1 MFFGAFLGP
10 ILAVLLFN
18 LVIFVMVVTVLLR
31 HTRNTMGRTQE
42 QMNRKT
48 TLRLLISITGI
59 VFLFGLTWIF
69 GALTISDA
77 SLPFQIIF
85 VVSNGFQGFFIFLFF
100 CVFSKDARELWVEF
114 LTCGRYKSISH
125 TSRVGGAGKFLSGGT
140 KERNAAGTGTYQLTS
155 QSDRKS
161 SAPLIPSLVS
171 EHDVSENP
179 EEQMPMLGGGSST
192 FRRSNKIKEGGDIT
206 CIENP
211 HANDSSEIQP
221 GEVPS
226 LTLEGGSSSE
236 VIEVVFGAE
245 RDSDSES
252 IGGPEADAE
261 TSNYPTISIVVS
273 HNAAEFDENEL
284 EVSQMEFNLHFNE
297 EGGVQV

>member
-31 HTRNTMGRTQE
+31 HTRNTMGRMKE
-42 QMNRKT
+42 QTNKT
-48 TLRLLISITGI
+48 TTVRLLISITGI
-59 VFLFGLTWIF
+59 VFLFGLTWVF

-114 LTCGRYKSISH
+114 LTCGRYKSVSH
-125 TSRVGGAGKFLSGGT
+125 PSRVVSAGKYLSGGS
-140 KERNAAGTGTYQLTS
+140 KEPNAAATSTFQLTS
-155 QSDRKS
+155 QSERKS
-161 SAPLIPSLVS
+161 SQPLIVR
-171 EHDVSENP
+171 EYEESENP
-179 EEQMPMLGGGSST
+179 YISEGQMPMLGGGSST
-192 FRRSNKIKEGGDIT
+192 FHRSNKIKEGGDIT

-211 HANDSSEIQP
+211 HATDAPEIQP

-226 LTLEGGSSSE
+226 HTLDDDKSSE
-236 VIEVVFGAE
+236 VVELAFGAE
-245 RDSDSES
+245 SDSDS
-252 IGGPEADAE
+252 IGGSEPDAE
-261 TSNYPTISIVVS
+261 TSDHPTISIVVS
-273 HNAAEFDENEL
+273 HNAAEFKENEL
-284 EVSQMEFNLHFNE
+284 EVSQMDFDIQFNK